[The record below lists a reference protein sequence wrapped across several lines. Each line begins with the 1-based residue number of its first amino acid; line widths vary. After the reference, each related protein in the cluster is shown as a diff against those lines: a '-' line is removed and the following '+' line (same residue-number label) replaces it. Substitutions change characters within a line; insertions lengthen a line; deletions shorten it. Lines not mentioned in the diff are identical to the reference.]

1 MATITQSNTDNFLTW
16 QKVNG
21 TLTLAELQADGLPDV
36 KDNTIDN
43 FFEFSTNWNDA
54 TANDGAYSLVIGS
67 TSTKYDWYIDGVLR
81 SESSKTLSVPA
92 DSGWLDGT
100 TKAIRIVS
108 DDFNLVTSLSWQSK
122 KLTSTFPSISIFTS
136 LLALYLFDNNLSG
149 SVPSF
154 AGLPLTDIRIYDNSF
169 SGSIPSLVDQPN
181 LSLFWAYG
189 NSLTGDIPDLSIN
202 KLNSGFKVQ
211 DNLLTGWIVSTF
223 NVQLKIMDV
232 SGNAIPSSSINN
244 ALIGLDNAG
253 AFSGTFDSSGGTNGA
268 PTGSG
273 TTAVTSLQGKAWT
286 VTTN

>member
-21 TLTLAELQADGLPDV
+21 TLTLAELQANGLPDV
-36 KDNTIDN
+36 KDNTIDT
-43 FFEFSTNWNDA
+43 FFEFNTNWNDA
-54 TANDGAYSLVIGS
+54 TANDGAYTISLV
-67 TSTKYDWYIDGVLR
+67 TSSSKYDWYIDGVLR
-81 SESSKTLSVPA
+81 SDSSKTLSVSA

-100 TKAIRIVS
+100 SKAIRIVS
-108 DDFNLVTSLSWQSK
+108 DDFNLVTSLAWQSK

-223 NVQLKIMDV
+223 NVQLKIVDV
-232 SGNAIPSSSINN
+232 SGNAIPSASINN
-244 ALIGLDNAG
+244 GLIGLDTAG

-268 PTGSG
+268 PTGAG
-273 TTAVTSLQGKAWT
+273 ATAVTSLQGKAWT